1 MSARQRPLDG
11 NLLRRLA
18 SDPGIWLSCDECF
31 RLVDIYVDTAIGDDH
46 PGPEFAAMINHLDT
60 CQACREEAQTL
71 VQLAAAE
78 SGVDER
84 EIFARLSLSAT

>member
-1 MSARQRPLDG
+1 MSARQRSLDD
-11 NLLRRLA
+11 NLLHRLS
-18 SDPGIWLSCDECF
+18 SDPGEWLSCDECF
-31 RLVDIYVDTAIGDDH
+31 RLVDIYVDAGIGDKV
-46 PGPEFAAMINHLDT
+46 GGQFAAMTNHLET

-84 EIFARLSLSAT
+84 ELFARLSLSPT